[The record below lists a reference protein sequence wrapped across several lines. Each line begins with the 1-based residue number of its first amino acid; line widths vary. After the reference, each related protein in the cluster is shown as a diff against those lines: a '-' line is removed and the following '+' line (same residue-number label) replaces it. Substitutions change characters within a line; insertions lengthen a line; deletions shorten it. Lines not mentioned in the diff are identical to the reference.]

1 MSEQKQLIGKLYLIP
16 TPIGNLDEISP
27 RIKKTVEECDLI
39 YSEDTRN
46 TKKLLSILSIKKETR
61 SLHEHNESSV
71 SDDAIRQIESGKI
84 VGYMSDAGFP
94 AISDPGKILVQKAI
108 DKGIVVTPISGPC
121 AFIDALV
128 ASYQDSSHFLF
139 YGFLKSSSGE
149 RKKELESLKNFP
161 NTIIFYESPHRI
173 NKTLNDIYSVFGD
186 RNMTIAREISKLHEE
201 FIYGKISKLKD
212 KEYIGEIVLVID
224 GKKNIEETR
233 KPIEEI
239 KDLYK
244 GLLEKKLTSK
254 DAIKSIAVF
263 LNIPKNE
270 VYKYLV
276 SQNII

>member
-1 MSEQKQLIGKLYLIP
+1 
-16 TPIGNLDEISP
+16 
-27 RIKKTVEECDLI
+27 
-39 YSEDTRN
+39 
-46 TKKLLSILSIKKETR
+46 
-61 SLHEHNESSV
+61 
-71 SDDAIRQIESGKI
+71 
-84 VGYMSDAGFP
+84 
-94 AISDPGKILVQKAI
+94 
-108 DKGIVVTPISGPC
+108 
-121 AFIDALV
+121 
-128 ASYQDSSHFLF
+128 
-139 YGFLKSSSGE
+139 
-149 RKKELESLKNFP
+149 
-161 NTIIFYESPHRI
+161 
-173 NKTLNDIYSVFGD
+173 
-186 RNMTIAREISKLHEE
+186 MTIAREISKLHEE